1 MDSLSPP
8 EQTIKTTGIPIV
20 PLAGIVNWLDRLRL
34 QLSRHDALLILS
46 VLGLICGFVTGVVI
60 ILFRLLVESSQA
72 TILPGGG
79 VENYEA
85 LHPLM
90 RFLLPILGGLML
102 GLIFIRF
109 AKGLHVLGIPRV
121 MERLIY
127 HQGHIS
133 LRGFMLQ
140 FFGAAIA
147 IISGHSVGREG
158 PHVFLG
164 AASGSLLGQ
173 YLSLPNNS
181 IRTLVGCGTAAAIS
195 ASFDTPLAGVIF
207 ALEVVMMEYT
217 LVSFIPIML
226 AAVSANSLSLIV
238 FEGQRVFDIA
248 IIELGSLH
256 ELIFILLLGL
266 VAGTASA
273 AYVSLIQF
281 ISDKTQNMAFWLRNA
296 AAGVLIG
303 LIALAVPEV
312 MGIGYDTVNLLLLGE
327 LGFYF
332 IVILVVMKIVATA
345 VCIGLGIPGGTI
357 GPALFIGA
365 AVGGIIAPLPGLVF
379 EGQVSDP
386 GVYALIGMGAVM
398 GAALQ
403 APLAALTAIIEL
415 THNPEIIMPGMLA
428 IVIASLVN
436 SELFGKSSMFHTLLE
451 ATGLNYHTDPVMQS
465 LRRIGAASFMN
476 RNFVQVEPILTRDTV
491 RIILDNNPE
500 WILIKGDQDQMALMP
515 AVDLLRIM
523 EQQEEEEFDLLCL
536 PATRYELAQL
546 RMQATLQ
553 EALEKLDNSQADALY
568 IEWYDQD
575 HYWRIQG
582 ILTRPL
588 IESAYHF

>member
-1 MDSLSPP
+1 M
-8 EQTIKTTGIPIV
+8 PIV
-20 PLAGIVNWLDRLRL
+20 LLNGIVNWLDRLRL

-46 VLGLICGFVTGVVI
+46 VLGLICGFVAGIVI
-60 ILFRLLVESSQA
+60 ALFRLLVESSQS
-72 TILPGGG
+72 TILPGSGA
-79 VENYEA
+79 ENYEA
-85 LHPLM
+85 LPPLL
-90 RFLLPILGGLML
+90 RFALPVVGGLLL
-102 GLIFIRF
+102 GLIFLRF

-127 HQGHIS
+127 HQGHLS
-133 LRGFMLQ
+133 LRGLLLQ

-147 IISGHSVGREG
+147 IITGHSVGREG

-181 IRTLVGCGTAAAIS
+181 IRTLVGCGTAAGIS

-226 AAVSANSLSLIV
+226 AAVSAHNVSLIL
-238 FEGQRVFDIA
+238 FDGERVFDIA
-248 IIELGSLH
+248 IIQLGSLH
-256 ELIFILLLGL
+256 ELAFILLLGL
-266 VAGTASA
+266 AAGCASA
-273 AYVSLIQF
+273 AYVHLIQL
-281 ISDKTQNMAFWLRNA
+281 ISDKTQQMAFWVRNA
-296 AAGVLIG
+296 LAGVLIG
-303 LIALAVPEV
+303 LCALAVPEV
-312 MGIGYDTVNLLLLGE
+312 MGIGYDTVNQILLGE
-327 LGFYF
+327 LGLSLL
-332 IVILVVMKIVATA
+332 VILVFAKILATA
-345 VCIGLGIPGGTI
+345 VSIGLGIPGGTI

-403 APLAALTAIIEL
+403 APLAALTAVIEL

-451 ATGLNYHTDPVMQS
+451 ATGLNFHTDPVMQS
-465 LRRIGAASFMN
+465 LRRTGAASFMN
-476 RNFVQVEPILTRDTV
+476 RNFVQVGPNLSRDSAKL
-491 RIILDNNPE
+491 IFDQNPE
-500 WILIKGDQDQMALMP
+500 WILIKGGEGEMALMP
-515 AVDLLRIM
+515 GVDLLRNL
-523 EQQEEEEFDLLCL
+523 EQQQEDELDLFSI
-536 PATRYELAQL
+536 PATRYELAPL
-546 RMQATLQ
+546 PMQATLQ
-553 EALEKLDNSQADALY
+553 EALERLDGSSAEALY
-568 IEWYDQD
+568 IEWFDQA

-582 ILTRPL
+582 ILTRPQ
-588 IESAYHF
+588 IESAYRF